1 MRLSIKLAMIACV
14 LALGSPAGSAE
25 PVATDPCGDLILRAT
40 AADQTASAPDPR
52 ERPLDIQAVSFD
64 SVFELD
70 ENEES
75 VFEGVDVNLHMC
87 SPAGYPAIGEAF
99 EVSWG
104 VEAPPGQEGAECT
117 ESVSLFRGLVLGV
130 DTYLAARYDHWC
142 VLPDSLPGH
151 YSAAFSQDLSYRGML
166 KGNTLTW
173 ELRVDRLEPGMSR
186 SVAAG
191 QVWSS
196 PWGQTRGTQVP
207 GRTSTVEAGV
217 ASLTAGTFADE
228 AGPGSDVTLGSG

>member
-1 MRLSIKLAMIACV
+1 MRARTTTAV
-14 LALGSPAGSAE
+14 LACLLAVPSSASSAE
-25 PVATDPCGDLILRAT
+25 PVTTDPCGDVLLRASGGG
-40 AADQTASAPDPR
+40 QTVSVPDPR
-52 ERPLDIQAVSFD
+52 DRPLDIQGLSFV
-64 SVFELD
+64 SVFGSGED
-70 ENEES
+70 GEA
-75 VFEGVDVNLHMC
+75 VFEGVDVNLHLC
-87 SPAGYPAIGEAF
+87 TPAGYPAIGEAF

-173 ELRVDRLEPGMSR
+173 ELRVDRLEPGMSG

-217 ASLTAGTFADE
+217 ASATAGTFADE